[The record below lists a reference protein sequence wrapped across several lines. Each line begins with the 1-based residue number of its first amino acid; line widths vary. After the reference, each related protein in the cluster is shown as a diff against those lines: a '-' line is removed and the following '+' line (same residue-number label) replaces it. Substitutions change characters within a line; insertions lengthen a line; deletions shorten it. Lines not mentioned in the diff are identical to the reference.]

1 MSKWQSRED
10 WDRWYFSRE
19 RREVVAEITPML
31 EGSEKIT
38 LLELTN

>member
-10 WDRWYFSRE
+10 WDRWYFSME

-38 LLELTN
+38 LLELTH